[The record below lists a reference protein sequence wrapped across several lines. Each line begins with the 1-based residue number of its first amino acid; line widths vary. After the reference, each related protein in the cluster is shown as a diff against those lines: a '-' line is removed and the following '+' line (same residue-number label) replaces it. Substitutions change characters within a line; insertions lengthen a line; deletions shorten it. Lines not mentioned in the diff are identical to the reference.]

1 MGFVIIANTNCSQKQ
16 QKEKEVLKVR
26 PNILILMSDNHSYNH
41 LGCYGDSVVKT
52 PNIDKVAKEGVLFT
66 HAFCQS
72 PSSAPARAAMLTG
85 RDVWQLKEGANLW
98 GSFPSDLIVY
108 PDLLEK
114 AGYHV
119 GIEGKG
125 WGPGNYEVSGWKR
138 NPGGDRYNSF
148 EEFYNEV
155 ERGQPW
161 CYWFSSRD
169 PHRPFLKDG
178 GKKANIDINKIKV
191 PAYLPDV
198 EPVREDIAD
207 YYSEIEHFDGE
218 VGYYL
223 SLVGE
228 MGQLENTIIVI
239 SSDNGWQMPRG
250 LANLYNFG
258 TRIPL
263 IISWPGHFKEGR
275 SVDDFVLMNDFAP
288 TFLELAG
295 APVPEVMTAK
305 SLVNILMSEKS
316 GQVETDRD
324 FVVTARERHAF
335 VRKNGAG
342 YPARA
347 IRTGDYLYIHNYEPD
362 RWPAG
367 DPPLYG
373 DVDAHMLQYPCPT
386 KMYMLVNKDK
396 KEVAPL
402 FELAFGKRPA
412 EELYDLATDPE
423 QMVNVAG
430 RQEYREI
437 KTKLSRQLKEYLAK
451 TGDPREGGEPF
462 DFDNTEY
469 YMEADKTPRAGE
481 EAKKALE
488 LEDEYNYLKNQ

>member
-1 MGFVIIANTNCSQKQ
+1 
-16 QKEKEVLKVR
+16 
-26 PNILILMSDNHSYNH
+26 
-41 LGCYGDSVVKT
+41 
-52 PNIDKVAKEGVLFT
+52 
-66 HAFCQS
+66 
-72 PSSAPARAAMLTG
+72 
-85 RDVWQLKEGANLW
+85 
-98 GSFPSDLIVY
+98 
-108 PDLLEK
+108 
-114 AGYHV
+114 
-119 GIEGKG
+119 
-125 WGPGNYEVSGWKR
+125 
-138 NPGGDRYNSF
+138 
-148 EEFYNEV
+148 
-155 ERGQPW
+155 
-161 CYWFSSRD
+161 
-169 PHRPFLKDG
+169 
-178 GKKANIDINKIKV
+178 
-191 PAYLPDV
+191 
-198 EPVREDIAD
+198 
-207 YYSEIEHFDGE
+207 
-218 VGYYL
+218 
-223 SLVGE
+223 
-228 MGQLENTIIVI
+228 
-239 SSDNGWQMPRG
+239 MPRG